1 MDPYVYD
8 NSTILINKLN
18 IKDEQQLIDIDTI
31 IKDINFDH
39 YHSLQTI
46 HHFLFETLYIGWRF
60 SNNQHL

>member
-31 IKDINFDH
+31 NGANEYFYKPGFIPASFYSSD
-39 YHSLQTI
+39 
-46 HHFLFETLYIGWRF
+46 EVTLL
-60 SNNQHL
+60 S